1 MPQLLR
7 IFISSP
13 SDVEVERQIALQ
25 VINRLG
31 KKYQNS
37 LELKAVLWEREPLLA
52 SGHFQDALDPGS
64 ADIMVCILWSRLG
77 SPLPSKFTTP
87 DGLSGVT
94 GTEWEFEHAL
104 AAINETGRPDLIVY
118 RKTSEL
124 TTNVN
129 DSQKAKQA
137 IEQKEQ
143 LDAFFDRNF
152 HNQDTEHTF
161 KRAFFPFEAS
171 DKFEQQLEI
180 HLTKLLEKH
189 LEKNREEVITWHQGS
204 PFRGLETFN
213 QEHQAIFFGRT
224 HAIGQV
230 MTQFKDQVNNKHPFL
245 MLLGMSGS
253 GKSSLLNAGLLPLI
267 KNPRAVEYAIGYVR
281 LVKIRPSLCEHSQGP
296 LMGLCQQLIQNLP
309 ELTKQGQDAETL
321 EEQILQSPKTLRNTF
336 KQLTETLQHQATLH
350 KQVSAKLLLTIDQ
363 FEELFT
369 HKAFDPEQREAFC
382 LGLKILIETGFIWSI
397 CTMRSDFNSA
407 AEGTTLIELMRG
419 QGQYTLQPPKAHEI
433 EQIIRQPAKDAGLS
447 YETTEQG
454 QSLDNEI
461 YEATL
466 KQVGALPLLEF
477 CLNELFIHR
486 NTETQQLTYSAYEH
500 IGKLEGAISQ
510 RAEQEIAQL
519 QDQINLKQ
527 ALPNVFHALISINP
541 DNEETATSRYMLA
554 NHFSPE
560 SDENIIIQALIN
572 ARLLVAIEDNNQA
585 TIRIA
590 HEALITHWQSVK
602 DWILKDIEFLKWHA
616 RTEQD
621 AHLWQQEGR
630 IKARLLQKGK
640 PLTDAES
647 FLETREEN
655 IHSQIISY
663 IQASMTLAKK
673 KKKIGWIVTVCV
685 FIILSGL
692 TVLSINKSIVAEEQI
707 NIAQNET
714 NKAIQEKEKAQLAQK
729 EAEHNIGL
737 VFAEKAKM
745 AKREHKQAR
754 ASLYALA
761 SLIRLIPGRSPLIK
775 LQINT
780 IANKELGYEL
790 ALQLPTGSHHKQS
803 ITSIA
808 FSPDGKVLASGSNDN
823 TVRLW
828 DIDKGKMLA
837 IINGHQSTVTS
848 IAFSPDGKT
857 LASGSND
864 NTIRLWDIEKGEVLT
879 IIKGHQNTVTS
890 IAFSPDGKTLASG
903 SNDNTVRL
911 WDIEKGEVLT
921 IIKGHKRSVNSIAF
935 SPDGKTLASGSY
947 DNTVRLWDIEKGE
960 ILATIKGYKGSVK
973 SVAFS
978 PDGRTLASGR
988 NDNTVR
994 LWDVEKGE
1002 VLTTIKVHKGSV
1014 NSVAFSPDG
1023 KILASGSNDNTVRL
1037 WDIHKGEVLASFKGR
1052 SVTSVAFS
1060 PDGRTM
1066 ASGSNDNTVR
1076 LWDIEKGEVLKI
1088 IKGHK
1093 GSVNSVAFSPDGR
1106 TLASG
1111 SNDNTVRL
1119 WDIHKGEVLAI
1130 FKGRSVT
1137 SVAFSPDGK
1146 TLASGRNDNTVR
1158 LWDVEKGEVLTIIKG
1173 HKGSVN
1179 SVAFSPDGRT
1189 LASGSRDK
1197 TVRLWDIEKG
1207 EILAT
1212 INGHKSAVTSIAFS
1226 PDGRTLASGSNDNT
1240 VRLWDI
1246 EKGEVLTIIKGHKR
1260 SVNSIAFSPDG
1271 KTLASG
1277 SYDNTVRLWDID
1289 KGEVLTVIEVYM
1301 GGVTSV
1307 VFSHD
1312 GRTLALGGSF
1322 GTLNLW
1328 DISNRKMLTIIE
1340 EHSDNSNVAFSPD
1353 GKLLVSGGRDHV
1365 VRLWDVDSGKVLTT
1379 IKGHAGS
1386 VNSFSF
1392 SPDGKIL
1399 ASGSNDNTVRLWDID
1414 KGQVLTII
1422 KGHERS
1428 VNSVAF
1434 SPDGK
1439 ILASGGND
1447 NTVRLWDIDK
1457 GEELTIIKGH
1467 KDSVISI
1474 AFSPD
1479 GKTLASGSRST
1490 VQLWDIDKG
1499 KVLKVIE
1506 EIEGSVRNVVFSSD
1520 GKALALLVINSTLQ
1534 LLDVNNTRVL
1544 TSNENHVNFNSSVA
1558 FSPDGKTLASGFYA
1572 KTVNL
1577 WDVERGRVLIPIEQR
1592 EAFATSIVFSPDSK
1606 TLAVIENSYYKVKGS
1621 SISFSHSSDENGFVM
1636 RIWEV
1641 PNFKRIFNPQYYLD
1655 KLSNKWSLQIQDLN
1669 ISPIKPPLNLYS
1681 NASFTQ
1687 PNWSKHHP
1695 FHWLQKAEQ
1704 GDGNSM
1710 IQLGNIYLRDDDI
1723 SKAKYWFTQAQALA
1737 DFKTVA
1743 TERLRITEQIVKH
1756 AAASK

>member
-31 KKYQNS
+31 QKYQNS

-87 DGLSGVT
+87 EGRSGVT

-152 HNQDTEHTF
+152 HNQDAEHTF
-161 KRAFFPFEAS
+161 KRAFFPFETS
-171 DKFEQQLEI
+171 DKFEQQLEP
-180 HLTKLLEKH
+180 HLTELLEKH
-189 LEKNREEVITWHQGS
+189 LEKNQKNRQEIITWHQGS

-253 GKSSLLNAGLLPLI
+253 GKSSLLNAGLLPLLQT
-267 KNPRAVEYAIGYVR
+267 PRVVEYAIGYLR
-281 LVKIRPSLCEHSQGP
+281 LVTIRPSLCEHSQGP

-321 EEQILQSPKTLRNTF
+321 EEQILRSPKTLRNTF

-350 KQVSAKLLLTIDQ
+350 KQVSARLLLTIDQ

-466 KQVGALPLLEF
+466 KQVGVLPLLEF

-510 RAEQEIAQL
+510 RAEQEIEQL
-519 QDQINLKQ
+519 QDQLNLKQ

-554 NHFSPE
+554 NHFSRE
-560 SDENIIIQALIN
+560 SEENIIIQALIN
-572 ARLLVAIEDNNQA
+572 ARLLVANEDNNKA

-714 NKAIQEKEKAQLAQK
+714 NKAIQEKEKAQFAQK

-737 VFAEKAKM
+737 VFAEKAKI
-745 AKREHKQAR
+745 ADQKHKQAS
-754 ASLYALA
+754 AILYALA
-761 SLIRLIPGRSPLIK
+761 SMTQLIPDKEIIENIELNSIVRKK
-775 LQINT
+775 LEYTMALKINPYKQHKETKQIVAISYDGKIFASGTGGDENT
-780 IANKELGYEL
+780 VHLRDIISGKSL
-790 ALQLPTGSHHKQS
+790 AIMEGHTGSVS
-803 ITSIA
+803 
-808 FSPDGKVLASGSNDN
+808 
-823 TVRLW
+823 
-828 DIDKGKMLA
+828 
-837 IINGHQSTVTS
+837 S

-857 LASGSND
+857 LASGGRD
-864 NTIRLWDIEKGEVLT
+864 NTVRLWDIATGKSL
-879 IIKGHQNTVTS
+879 IIMEGHTGSVSS

-903 SNDNTVRL
+903 GWDDTVRL
-911 WDIEKGEVLT
+911 WDIATGKSL
-921 IIKGHKRSVNSIAF
+921 IIMEGHT
-935 SPDGKTLASGSY
+935 G
-947 DNTVRLWDIEKGE
+947 
-960 ILATIKGYKGSVK
+960 
-973 SVAFS
+973 
-978 PDGRTLASGR
+978 
-988 NDNTVR
+988 
-994 LWDVEKGE
+994 DVE
-1002 VLTTIKVHKGSV
+1002 
-1014 NSVAFSPDG
+1014 
-1023 KILASGSNDNTVRL
+1023 
-1037 WDIHKGEVLASFKGR
+1037 
-1052 SVTSVAFS
+1052 
-1060 PDGRTM
+1060 
-1066 ASGSNDNTVR
+1066 
-1076 LWDIEKGEVLKI
+1076 
-1088 IKGHK
+1088 
-1093 GSVNSVAFSPDGR
+1093 
-1106 TLASG
+1106 
-1111 SNDNTVRL
+1111 
-1119 WDIHKGEVLAI
+1119 
-1130 FKGRSVT
+1130 

-1146 TLASGRNDNTVR
+1146 TLASGGNDGTVR
-1158 LWDVEKGEVLTIIKG
+1158 IW
-1173 HKGSVN
+1173 SV
-1179 SVAFSPDGRT
+1179 V
-1189 LASGSRDK
+1189 SGDS
-1197 TVRLWDIEKG
+1197 
-1207 EILAT
+1207 
-1212 INGHKSAVTSIAFS
+1212 
-1226 PDGRTLASGSNDNT
+1226 
-1240 VRLWDI
+1240 
-1246 EKGEVLTIIKGHKR
+1246 
-1260 SVNSIAFSPDG
+1260 
-1271 KTLASG
+1271 
-1277 SYDNTVRLWDID
+1277 
-1289 KGEVLTVIEVYM
+1289 LTVIEEY
-1301 GGVTSV
+1301 
-1307 VFSHD
+1307 
-1312 GRTLALGGSF
+1312 RGSS
-1322 GTLNLW
+1322 
-1328 DISNRKMLTIIE
+1328 I
-1340 EHSDNSNVAFSPD
+1340 
-1353 GKLLVSGGRDHV
+1353 
-1365 VRLWDVDSGKVLTT
+1365 
-1379 IKGHAGS
+1379 
-1386 VNSFSF
+1386 VNISFST
-1392 SPDGKIL
+1392 DGKIL
-1399 ASGSNDNTVRLWDID
+1399 ALGRFGGTINLWNIGKGKIISVIEVFTSISSLAISPDFNTVIFSSAENNLFLWDVSRGKFLATIDEHAGSVVSIEFFSDSKNFVSVGYQDSILVWDLSGDIMSVFGEGRYYDVAISSNDTIAIKTRFNTVYINNLLSDFS
-1414 KGQVLTII
+1414 TEII
-1422 KGHERS
+1422 VNNRGIRS
-1428 VNSVAF
+1428 IAI
-1434 SPDGK
+1434 SPDGEK
-1439 ILASGGND
+1439 LAIGGGNGI
-1447 NTVRLWDIDK
+1447 VSLWDVSK
-1457 GEELTIIKGH
+1457 GINIGVLEGH
-1467 KDSVISI
+1467 T
-1474 AFSPD
+1474 
-1479 GKTLASGSRST
+1479 G
-1490 VQLWDIDKG
+1490 
-1499 KVLKVIE
+1499 
-1506 EIEGSVRNVVFSSD
+1506 
-1520 GKALALLVINSTLQ
+1520 
-1534 LLDVNNTRVL
+1534 DVN
-1544 TSNENHVNFNSSVA
+1544 SVA
-1558 FSPDGKTLASGFYA
+1558 FSPDGKTLASGGDD
-1572 KTVNL
+1572 KSVRL
-1577 WDVERGRVLIPIEQR
+1577 WDVGKGKSLAIIEEHTDYVNSVTFSPDGKTLASGSNDRSVRLWDVARGKSLANMRGFS
-1592 EAFATSIVFSPDSK
+1592 ASISSVDFSPDSK
-1606 TLAVIENSYYKVKGS
+1606 ILASGGWDNTVYLWDVVNEKLLAIIEGHKGPVKSVAFSPDGNTLASGSTDNTVRLWDISNLNRVFDPQNYLEQLSDQWGVQIKGVDIVSSEKKNNQELINS
-1621 SISFSHSSDENGFVM
+1621 M
-1636 RIWEV
+1636 
-1641 PNFKRIFNPQYYLD
+1641 
-1655 KLSNKWSLQIQDLN
+1655 
-1669 ISPIKPPLNLYS
+1669 
-1681 NASFTQ
+1681 TQ

-1710 IQLGNIYLRDDDI
+1710 IELGNLYLRDDI
-1723 SKAKYWFTQAQALA
+1723 SKAKHWFTQALALPE
-1737 DFKTVA
+1737 FKA
-1743 TERLRITEQIVKH
+1743 IASERLRITERIVEH
-1756 AAASK
+1756 ATAEKSE